1 MIFLMYT
8 AWPEEPA
15 QDRQMNDVKI
25 DEPHFR
31 DKAIKPGAMLNWRNT
46 RGLTFTHL
54 PCRIRIPCLLRAKLQ
69 TVYNSGS
76 SGTLPSNMVTHPW
89 RVFASLSESQLPD
102 CAGGLSPGKER
113 HFCYSDC
120 MRVHPFFNGKMLSF
134 SLVSFKYLIRVTIVT
149 RILYL
154 KHSSTAS
161 PVKCL
166 SLDKQCILLHESIL
180 K

>member
-1 MIFLMYT
+1 MTSIIFLMYT

-54 PCRIRIPCLLRAKLQ
+54 PCRIRIPCLLGAKLQ

-102 CAGGLSPGKER
+102 CAGGLSPGKES
-113 HFCYSDC
+113 HFCYSDFAC
-120 MRVHPFFNGKMLSF
+120 VYNHFLPFYFMRAFWSRHFFSSFLSPDFEVDMLS
-134 SLVSFKYLIRVTIVT
+134 SCT
-149 RILYL
+149 
-154 KHSSTAS
+154 
-161 PVKCL
+161 
-166 SLDKQCILLHESIL
+166 
-180 K
+180 